1 MTNTTRNDEIIRT
14 VGSLPPGELA
24 AFLAVAEHGGFR
36 AASRSLNQTAS
47 ALSHAV
53 AGLEKRLKV
62 KLFHRSTRNVSLTEP
77 GRRLSER
84 LMPALAEIGLAVEEL
99 HEQASSPSGLVR
111 INCDANAAEQVLV
124 PLLTRFMAQVPTMRF
139 EIRSEGKLVDIAE
152 GGFDCGVRAAELVPD
167 EMVAIPIGPDQQ
179 HIVVASPA
187 YLQSAPNVDS
197 PSDLGLHQCIQ
208 LRMAGGSIYRWE
220 FQRRGETVVVATT
233 GNLVVDQSRLLLA
246 AALDGCGLAYVTRWM
261 AADALADGSL
271 RQVLY
276 DWTPPYPGL
285 CLYYPRHRH
294 LGTGMR
300 SFLDFMK
307 AEGSRFHEALQTN
320 S

>member
-1 MTNTTRNDEIIRT
+1 MTTVTRNDEIIRT
-14 VGSLPPGELA
+14 VGLLPPGELA

-36 AASRSLNQTAS
+36 AASQTLGQTPS

-77 GRRLSER
+77 GRRLAER
-84 LMPALAEIGLAVEEL
+84 LLPAIGEIGRAVEEL
-99 HEQASSPSGLVR
+99 HEQAASPSELVR
-111 INCDANAAEQVLV
+111 INCDANAAEQVLM
-124 PLLTRFMAQVPTMRF
+124 PLLTRFMKLQPAMRF
-139 EIRSEGKLVDIAE
+139 EVRSEGRLVDLAE
-152 GGFDCGVRAAELVPD
+152 GGFDCGIRAAELVPG

-187 YLQSAPNVDS
+187 YLDNAPPLAS
-197 PSDLGLHQCIQ
+197 PSDLLLHQCIQ

-220 FQRRGETVVVATT
+220 FQRCGENVVVATT

-246 AALDGCGLAYVTRWM
+246 PALDGCGLAYVTGWM
-261 AADALADGSL
+261 AADALADGRL
-271 RQVLY
+271 RQVLA

-300 SFLDFMK
+300 AFLDFLR
-307 AEGSRFHEALQTN
+307 SSQSDL
-320 S
+320 SS

>member
-1 MTNTTRNDEIIRT
+1 MTTVTHNDEIIRT
-14 VGSLPPGELA
+14 VGLLPAGELA

-36 AASRSLNQTAS
+36 AASRTLGQTPS

-77 GRRLSER
+77 GRRLAER
-84 LMPALAEIGLAVEEL
+84 LLPAIGEIGRAVEEL
-99 HEQASSPSGLVR
+99 HEQAASPSELVR
-111 INCDANAAEQVLV
+111 INCDVNAAEQVLM
-124 PLLTRFMAQVPTMRF
+124 PLLTRFMKLQPAMRF
-139 EIRSEGKLVDIAE
+139 EVRSEGRLVDLAK
-152 GGFDCGVRAAELVPD
+152 GGFDCGIRAAELVPG

-187 YLQSAPNVDS
+187 YLDNAPPLAS
-197 PSDLGLHQCIQ
+197 PSDLLLHQCIQ
-208 LRMAGGSIYRWE
+208 LRMAGGSLYRWE
-220 FQRRGETVVVATT
+220 FQRRGENVVVATT

-246 AALDGCGLAYVTRWM
+246 PALDGCGLAYVTRWM
-261 AADALADGSL
+261 AADALADGRL
-271 RQVLY
+271 RQVLA

-294 LGTGMR
+294 IGAGMR
-300 SFLDFMK
+300 AFLDFLK
-307 AEGSRFHEALQTN
+307 ANRSI
-320 S
+320 

>member
-1 MTNTTRNDEIIRT
+1 MTTVTHNDEIIRT
-14 VGSLPPGELA
+14 VGLLPAGELA

-36 AASRSLNQTAS
+36 AASRTLGQTPS

-77 GRRLSER
+77 GRRLAER
-84 LMPALAEIGLAVEEL
+84 LLPAIGEIGRAVEEL
-99 HEQASSPSGLVR
+99 HEQAASPSELVR
-111 INCDANAAEQVLV
+111 INCDANAAEQVLM
-124 PLLTRFMAQVPTMRF
+124 PLLTRFMKLQPAMRF
-139 EIRSEGKLVDIAE
+139 EVRSEGRLVDLAE
-152 GGFDCGVRAAELVPD
+152 GGFDCGIRASELVPG

-187 YLQSAPNVDS
+187 YLDNAPSLAS
-197 PSDLGLHQCIQ
+197 PSDLLLHQCIQ
-208 LRMAGGSIYRWE
+208 LRMAGGSLYRWE
-220 FQRRGETVVVATT
+220 FQRRGENVVVATT

-246 AALDGCGLAYVTRWM
+246 PALDGCGLAYVTRWM
-261 AADALADGSL
+261 AADALADGRL
-271 RQVLY
+271 RQVLA

-300 SFLDFMK
+300 AFLDFLR
-307 AEGSRFHEALQTN
+307 SSQSDL
-320 S
+320 SS